1 MTNLNK
7 CSGKFIG
14 ALPSSYKVALSY
26 EEQLMC
32 IGEKTEEIIKFI
44 NDILE
49 DKITDYINEQFNNI
63 MIDTMYDSETETLIL
78 FLNREV

>member
-1 MTNLNK
+1 MINK
-7 CSGKFIG
+7 NCNKMIG

-26 EEQLMC
+26 EEQLML

-49 DKITDYINEQFNNI
+49 EKISDYIEKQFSNI
-63 MIDTMYDSETETLIL
+63 MIDTIYNAETETLVL